1 MGPMVKYTE
10 NLILRVENENKAK
23 AVLDLYLRN
32 KDEFEKY
39 EPTRPD
45 NFYTIKFHENMLAR
59 EHKMYRLGS
68 FLRYFIYAADNPNR
82 IIGAVNFNFLS
93 DGTSRFSEIGYKV
106 DSQYHNKGVGYE
118 ACTAGIAIMKECYG
132 FKRFDARIHP
142 KNEAS
147 LRLAEKLGF
156 SFVRI
161 EPQSANILGSYVD
174 LARYSLNTSI
184 TQ

>member
-10 NLILRVENENKAK
+10 NLILKVEGENKAEE
-23 AVLDLYLRN
+23 VLDLYIRN
-32 KDEFEKY
+32 KDAFEEY

-45 NFYTIKFHENMLAR
+45 NFYTVKFHEKMLTR
-59 EHKMYRLGS
+59 EFKMYKLGS
-68 FLRYFIYAADNPNR
+68 FLRYYIYAADNPGK

-93 DGTSRFSEIGYKV
+93 DGATRFSEIGYKV
-106 DSQYHNKGVGYE
+106 DSRYQNMGVGYE
-118 ACTAGIAIMKECYG
+118 ACTAGIDIMKEFYG

-147 LRLAEKLGF
+147 LRLAKKLGF
-156 SFVRI
+156 SFVRM
-161 EPQSANILGSYVD
+161 EPKSANILGSYVD